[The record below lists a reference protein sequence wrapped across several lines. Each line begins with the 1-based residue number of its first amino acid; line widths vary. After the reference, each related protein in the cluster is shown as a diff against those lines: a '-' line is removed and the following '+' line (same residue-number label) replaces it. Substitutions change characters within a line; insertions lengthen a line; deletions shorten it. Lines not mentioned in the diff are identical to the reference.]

1 MTGEILSD
9 QKDGIAIV
17 TINRPEKL
25 NAVTYD
31 MLRAFEEKTSR
42 LLNDPEAFIVI
53 FTGAGD
59 RAFSAGFDIDT
70 VKGLKKNEYREFFK
84 LLEKT
89 VATIRDARNCITI
102 AAINGYAMGFGA
114 IIAAA
119 CDFRFV
125 ADNAAFK
132 LPEIDLSI
140 FPGMGAAS
148 GLVRLVP
155 VSVAKEIILTG
166 RTIPAGEAKEL
177 GIADKIFTQAELM
190 KETMAFADV
199 LAKKDRKIL
208 IRTKNLLDAMA
219 GRELAEAAEVES
231 MFTDEWIREVEES

>member
-1 MTGEILSD
+1 
-9 QKDGIAIV
+9 
-17 TINRPEKL
+17 
-25 NAVTYD
+25 
-31 MLRAFEEKTSR
+31 
-42 LLNDPEAFIVI
+42 
-53 FTGAGD
+53 
-59 RAFSAGFDIDT
+59 
-70 VKGLKKNEYREFFK
+70 KGLKKNEYREFFK